1 MIWWPEINE
10 SKSEKR
16 YKLVV
21 ADDDKNRNTWETNR
35 KDSPYS
41 RDAQRKLLAKH
52 DTKMRYWK
60 YFVFVSNLVA
70 KKTVKESSYQLDIE
84 GN

>member
-1 MIWWPEINE
+1 M
-10 SKSEKR
+10 SKTEKR

-21 ADDDKNRNTWETNR
+21 ADDDKNKNTCETNR

-52 DTKMRYWK
+52 DTKMRCWK
-60 YFVFVSNLVA
+60 FFVFVSNLVA
-70 KKTVKESSYQLDIE
+70 KRTLKESSYQFDIE

>member
-1 MIWWPEINE
+1 M
-10 SKSEKR
+10 SKTEKR

-21 ADDDKNRNTWETNR
+21 GDDDKNKNTRETNR

-60 YFVFVSNLVA
+60 FFVFISNLVA
-70 KKTVKESSYQLDIE
+70 KRTLKESRYQLDIE

>member
-1 MIWWPEINE
+1 M
-10 SKSEKR
+10 SKTEKR

-21 ADDDKNRNTWETNR
+21 ADDDKNKNTCETNR

-52 DTKMRYWK
+52 HTNMRYWK
-60 YFVFVSNLVA
+60 FFVFISNLVA
-70 KKTVKESSYQLDIE
+70 KRTVKESSYQLDIK

>member
-1 MIWWPEINE
+1 M
-10 SKSEKR
+10 SKTEKR

-21 ADDDKNRNTWETNR
+21 ADDDKNRNTCETNR

-60 YFVFVSNLVA
+60 FFVFISNLVA
-70 KKTVKESSYQLDIE
+70 KRTVKESRYQLDIE

>member
-1 MIWWPEINE
+1 M
-10 SKSEKR
+10 SKTEKR

-21 ADDDKNRNTWETNR
+21 ADDDKNKNTCETNR

-52 DTKMRYWK
+52 DTKMRCWIN
-60 YFVFVSNLVA
+60 FVFISNLVA
-70 KKTVKESSYQLDIE
+70 KRTLKESSYQLDIE